1 MTGKLTSAQ
10 QDLNSPATSEPV
22 IQQVCTDADL
32 NCVLTGVLQH
42 LLTCEALHRDSAASS
57 PNRHISSYRSD
68 SRQDT
73 KHSSSMQ
80 AENQRLKDEL
90 QRVHAEIAQHMQGL
104 QKD

>member
-1 MTGKLTSAQ
+1 MQMLTSG
-10 QDLNSPATSEPV
+10 
-22 IQQVCTDADL
+22 
-32 NCVLTGVLQH
+32 VLTDLLLPGNLQH
-42 LLTCEALHRDSAASS
+42 LLSCVCLHRDSAASS

-90 QRVHAEIAQHMQGL
+90 QQVHAEIAQHMQGL